1 MSFEPIKLSDAATK
15 PDTDLLIDVRGVGKR
30 YELFDQPTDRLK
42 QLLWGRWRTYGRSFW
57 ALQNV
62 GFSVSRG
69 EVVGLIGRNGAG
81 KSTLLQV
88 ICGTVQPTV
97 GHLEVNGRV
106 AALLELGAGF
116 NPDFT
121 GIENVYLNAALLGLS
136 RADVAA
142 KLDGILAF
150 ADIGAFVHQP
160 VKTYS
165 SGMFVRLAF
174 AVATSLD
181 PDVLVIDE
189 ALSVGDGAFAR
200 KSFDRVMQMRDR
212 GAAILFCSHSMYHI
226 QALCDRALWLE
237 GGQVRMYDTAAQV
250 TSAYETAL
258 VAETVSTGDVCWTE
272 PGLSV
277 AAEGVENA
285 AGAEIELGAA
295 SAAAAV
301 GGVGADQAVSSVP
314 PPLEEAARIVGI
326 DAWTDDGQR
335 GRELA
340 VRTEETTVNV
350 RLRFVSNPALPAP
363 SVAFGIAHISGVT
376 LSSGLSHQ
384 TGVVVPRDAAGRGEV
399 VLVLPKLPLLQ
410 GDYALTMVLGCERG
424 LHVYGMAERVVVLRV
439 SQAGLE
445 KGWVTLPHQWQLHPV
460 NDVVGV

>member
-1 MSFEPIKLSDAATK
+1 MSFEPMGVPPEAARLGA
-15 PDTDLLIDVRGVGKR
+15 DLLIDVRGVGKR

-57 ALQNV
+57 ALQDV

-69 EVVGLIGRNGAG
+69 EVVGLVGRNGAG
-81 KSTLLQV
+81 KSTLLQI

-97 GHLEVNGRV
+97 GHLQVNGRI

-121 GIENVYLNAALLGLS
+121 GIENVFLNAALLGLPRS
-136 RADVAA
+136 VVEG
-142 KLDGILAF
+142 KLDDILAF

-200 KSFDRVMQMRDR
+200 KSFDRVMQMRER

-237 GGQVRMYDTAAQV
+237 GGRVRMYDKAALVTA
-250 TSAYETAL
+250 AYETAL
-258 VAETVSTGDVCWTE
+258 VAESISSGDVALVQADPRE
-272 PGLSV
+272 P
-277 AAEGVENA
+277 EK
-285 AGAEIELGAA
+285 
-295 SAAAAV
+295 
-301 GGVGADQAVSSVP
+301 GADATGANAVAERDPVP
-314 PPLEEAARIVGI
+314 LAPEEAARIVDI
-326 DAWTDDGQR
+326 EAWTADGQR
-335 GRELA
+335 GKELA
-340 VRTEETTVNV
+340 VRSQDTTVYV
-350 RLRFVSNPALPAP
+350 RLRFASDPVLPSP

-376 LSSGLSHQ
+376 LSGGLSHQ
-384 TGVVVPRDAAGRGEV
+384 SGVVLPRDAAGRGEV

-410 GDYALTMVLGCERG
+410 GDYALTMILGCERG

-439 SQAGLE
+439 NQSGLE
-445 KGWVTLPHQWQLHPV
+445 RGWVALPHEWQLSPVSKVAGV
-460 NDVVGV
+460 NDVAGDLA

>member
-1 MSFEPIKLSDAATK
+1 MSFEPMNLQPGAMPPDA
-15 PDTDLLIDVRGVGKR
+15 DLLIDVRGVGKR
-30 YELFDQPTDRLK
+30 YELFEQPTDRLK

-57 ALQNV
+57 ALQDV

-69 EVVGLIGRNGAG
+69 EVVGLVGRNGAG
-81 KSTLLQV
+81 KSTLLQI

-97 GHLEVNGRV
+97 GELKVNGRV

-121 GIENVYLNAALLGLS
+121 GIENVFLNAALLGLPRS
-136 RADVAA
+136 VVEG
-142 KLDGILAF
+142 KLDAILAF

-237 GGQVRMYDTAAQV
+237 GGQVRMYGTAAQV
-250 TSAYETAL
+250 TAAYETAL
-258 VAETVSTGDVCWTE
+258 VSE
-272 PGLSV
+272 
-277 AAEGVENA
+277 
-285 AGAEIELGAA
+285 
-295 SAAAAV
+295 
-301 GGVGADQAVSSVP
+301 AVSSGDVTLRNAVV
-314 PPLEEAARIVGI
+314 PLESLGQAGGGEAVSGAKPPNPSLLANQTAHIVGI
-326 DAWTDDGQR
+326 EAWTDDGQR
-335 GRELA
+335 GKELA
-340 VRTEETTVNV
+340 IHSEKTTVYV
-350 RLRFVSNPALPAP
+350 LLRFVSDPALPAP
-363 SVAFGIAHISGVT
+363 SVAFGLAHISGVT
-376 LSSGLSHQ
+376 LSSGLGRSDELEL
-384 TGVVVPRDAAGRGEV
+384 PRDADGRGEA
-399 VLVLPKLPLLQ
+399 VLVLPQLPLLQ
-410 GDYALTMVLGCERG
+410 GDYSLTLILACERA
-424 LHVYGMAERVVVLRV
+424 LHVYDMAERAVLLRV
-439 SQAGLE
+439 NQVSLK
-445 KGWVTLPHQWQLHPV
+445 KGWVALPHEWKSSIAINVPATQALS
-460 NDVVGV
+460 